1 MDGISK
7 RSKLIIVLLCT
18 IGGILIL
25 VGSTYAFFNY
35 FRRGEVN
42 NRFITGSISIDF
54 IDGEFIKLTD
64 QFPTSDKKAR
74 FIGDPEINPINT
86 GDVSI
91 ASFIVKGIASDT
103 LSYYVYAIYDPD
115 DSVYS
120 GTEYRL
126 KDSEIKIY
134 LESSLPATYTSTIY
148 PNPGIDTNVYT
159 GSGAYA
165 TTEFGAYGY
174 TASYLRADCDGE
186 IDEVFGTCDG
196 ETIDTANGGRLK
208 LAEGSFAGGTEINHV
223 YTMHMWIAGDVT
235 LSDVDPDATYCASHQ
250 YCMYTSGATAKKIFS
265 DMFYTVKLKVTSDK

>member
-91 ASFIVKGIASDT
+91 ASFVVKGIASDT
-103 LSYYVYAIYDPD
+103 LSYYVYAIYDQD
-115 DSVYS
+115 DPVYS

-126 KDSEIKIY
+126 EDSEIKIY
-134 LESSLPATYTSTIY
+134 LESSFPATYTSSIL
-148 PNPGIDTNVYT
+148 PNAGINTNIYT
-159 GSGAYA
+159 GSGAYQ

-174 TASYLRADCDGE
+174 TASYLLSDCVKEDIFDDGPG
-186 IDEVFGTCDG
+186 VCT
-196 ETIDTANGGRLK
+196 DTKNGGQIK
-208 LAEGSFAGGTEINHV
+208 LAEGSFAGGTEINHY

-250 YCMYTSGATAKKIFS
+250 YCMYTSGATAKKVFS